1 MYLKPRT
8 TPFSPDMD
16 LFRCGYRSWLGKIK
30 MSSVLYILYF
40 SIKIVDN
47 LAWWNSFIWGEI
59 VAVLAILALFQ

>member
-1 MYLKPRT
+1 
-8 TPFSPDMD
+8 MD
-16 LFRCGYRSWLGKIK
+16 LFRCGCRSWLGEVK